1 MATNNEL
8 LLSIT
13 REYEE
18 IIHKI
23 VCSGEN
29 MEAMKQKYIASRF
42 DKTSA
47 VNRPPPASPAAKVK
61 VAPQPEPEPEPSGT
75 PATNNDGLL
84 TKAERDEIDKK
95 ITDELM
101 DRIDNVSDMVR
112 LVDAV

>member
-1 MATNNEL
+1 MVTNNEL

-29 MEAMKQKYIASRF
+29 MEVMEQKYIASRF
-42 DKTSA
+42 DKTSSA
-47 VNRPPPASPAAKVK
+47 VK
-61 VAPQPEPEPEPSGT
+61 VAPQPEPEPEPAPPT
-75 PATNNDGLL
+75 TNIDGLL
-84 TKAERDEIDKK
+84 TKAGRDEIDKK
-95 ITDELM
+95 IIGELM
-101 DRIDNVSDMVR
+101 DRIDNVSDMVG

>member
-29 MEAMKQKYIASRF
+29 MEVMEQKYIASRF
-42 DKTSA
+42 DKTSSA
-47 VNRPPPASPAAKVK
+47 VK
-61 VAPQPEPEPEPSGT
+61 VAPQPAHRAQPEPAPPT
-75 PATNNDGLL
+75 TNIDGLL
-84 TKAERDEIDKK
+84 TKAGRDEIDKK
-95 ITDELM
+95 IIGELM
-101 DRIDNVSDMVR
+101 DRIDNVSDMVG

>member
-1 MATNNEL
+1 MVTNNEL

-29 MEAMKQKYIASRF
+29 MEVMEQKYIASRF
-42 DKTSA
+42 DKTSSA
-47 VNRPPPASPAAKVK
+47 VK